1 MFFET
6 PHAVSVTPRMES
18 SRTGLVKVTHGTL
31 TEEQVVQQLRRLVSA
46 TFNWSLVKLEE
57 QVYKVDFPR
66 REDLAHLLEF
76 GFSRVPNSKCL
87 LEFDECKK
95 QEPKGILLKQIW
107 VRFQGLYLNL

>member
-66 REDLAHLLEF
+66 REDRSYLYK
-76 GFSRVPNSKCL
+76 S
-87 LEFDECKK
+87 ECKYIVPCSSRAK
-95 QEPKGILLKQIW
+95 EKL
-107 VRFQGLYLNL
+107 